1 MGLGIALRVF
11 TASLFNRDVAER
23 LRVAMDD
30 IKQNGLD
37 PMPMALA
44 APDEKPAATPAPA
57 AKSAPPAKPVRSDAI
72 TLLSALQ
79 REARLVD
86 LIQED
91 LTQFSDAQVGAAARP
106 CLLSCGKTLQRM
118 MPMVAVDDS
127 GEGAKVNV
135 PANSKSRYQWI
146 GEPGSEVG
154 TLIHKGWM
162 ATKIEL
168 PAWTGDDAD
177 ANVVAAAQVQA

>member
-23 LRVAMDD
+23 LKLALED
-30 IKQNGLD
+30 IKENGVEPL
-37 PMPMALA
+37 PASLPS
-44 APDEKPAATPAPA
+44 PTKRESPPEQKPA
-57 AKSAPPAKPVRSDAI
+57 SPPQPVRSDAV

-91 LTQFSDAQVGAAARP
+91 LAQFSDAQVGAAARP
-106 CLLSCGKTLQRM
+106 CLLACGKTLQRI
-118 MPMVAVDDS
+118 MPLVAVDDS
-127 GEGAKVNV
+127 GEGAKIDV
-135 PANSKSRYQWI
+135 PPGSAMRYQWV
-146 GEPGSEVG
+146 GEPGGNGG

-162 ATKIEL
+162 ASKIEL
-168 PAWTGDDAD
+168 PQWTGETAD
-177 ANVVAAAQVQA
+177 ANIVAAAQVQA